1 VKMLST
7 LLCLG
12 RQSSSSL
19 MRRAGMATAAKID
32 LSGIYPPI
40 VTPFNQDESI
50 AWDKLESNIS
60 KWNQHPLTGFLVH
73 GSNGE
78 FCYLNTKERVEVIKK
93 VKENAGPGKLVLAG
107 SGCEST
113 LETISMTQAMADAG
127 ADVAVVIT
135 PCYFKGKMTGPVLE
149 AHYTA
154 VADASPIPVVLY
166 SVPANTTVDLPV
178 ETVVRLAKHPNI
190 IGMKESGGDITKI
203 GSMVHLTKGE
213 DFQLLAGSASFLL
226 PSLAVG
232 AVGGICALANVL
244 PGPVCQL
251 QKLCMENKLEE
262 AKELQHRLISPN
274 SAVTKLF
281 GVPGLKESMAWFGYY
296 GGPTRRPLVP
306 LAAGESKALE
316 NCFSSSG
323 FK

>member
-1 VKMLST
+1 
-7 LLCLG
+7 
-12 RQSSSSL
+12 
-19 MRRAGMATAAKID
+19 
-32 LSGIYPPI
+32 
-40 VTPFNQDESI
+40 
-50 AWDKLESNIS
+50 
-60 KWNQHPLTGFLVH
+60 
-73 GSNGE
+73 
-78 FCYLNTKERVEVIKK
+78 
-93 VKENAGPGKLVLAG
+93 
-107 SGCEST
+107 
-113 LETISMTQAMADAG
+113 MTQAMADAG

-166 SVPANTTVDLPV
+166 SVPANTTIDLPV
-178 ETVVRLAKHPNI
+178 ECVVRLSKHPNI

-203 GSMVHLTKGE
+203 GSMVYQTKGE

-251 QKLCMENKLEE
+251 QQLCMENRWEE
-262 AKELQHRLISPN
+262 AKELQVRVRDVLAELLFVLIFQHRLIAPN

-281 GVPGLKESMAWFGYY
+281 GVPGLKESMGWFGYY

-306 LAAGESKALE
+306 LAEGESKALE
-316 NCFSSSG
+316 NCFTSTG

>member
-1 VKMLST
+1 
-7 LLCLG
+7 
-12 RQSSSSL
+12 
-19 MRRAGMATAAKID
+19 
-32 LSGIYPPI
+32 
-40 VTPFNQDESI
+40 
-50 AWDKLESNIS
+50 
-60 KWNQHPLTGFLVH
+60 
-73 GSNGE
+73 
-78 FCYLNTKERVEVIKK
+78 
-93 VKENAGPGKLVLAG
+93 
-107 SGCEST
+107 
-113 LETISMTQAMADAG
+113 MTQAMADAG

-226 PSLAVG
+226 PALAVG

-251 QKLCMENKLEE
+251 QKLCMEIKLEE
-262 AKELQHRLISPN
+262 AKELQ
-274 SAVTKLF
+274 V
-281 GVPGLKESMAWFGYY
+281 
-296 GGPTRRPLVP
+296 
-306 LAAGESKALE
+306 
-316 NCFSSSG
+316 
-323 FK
+323 

>member
-1 VKMLST
+1 ML
-7 LLCLG
+7 LG
-12 RQSSSSL
+12 
-19 MRRAGMATAAKID
+19 TNFI
-32 LSGIYPPI
+32 
-40 VTPFNQDESI
+40 E
-50 AWDKLESNIS
+50 
-60 KWNQHPLTGFLVH
+60 
-73 GSNGE
+73 
-78 FCYLNTKERVEVIKK
+78 
-93 VKENAGPGKLVLAG
+93 GKLVLAG

-166 SVPANTTVDLPV
+166 SVPANTTIDLPV
-178 ETVVRLAKHPNI
+178 ESVVRLSKHPNI

-203 GSMVHLTKGE
+203 GSMVYQTKGE
-213 DFQLLAGSASFLL
+213 DFQLIAGSASFLL

-251 QKLCMENKLEE
+251 QQLCTENRWEE
-262 AKELQHRLISPN
+262 AKELQVRVRDVLAELLFVLIFQHRLIAPN

-281 GVPGLKESMAWFGYY
+281 GVPGLKESMGWFGYY

-306 LAAGESKALE
+306 LAEGESKALE
-316 NCFSSSG
+316 NCFTSTG

>member
-1 VKMLST
+1 
-7 LLCLG
+7 
-12 RQSSSSL
+12 
-19 MRRAGMATAAKID
+19 MATTASPD
-32 LSGIYPPI
+32 LSGIFPPI
-40 VTPFNQDESI
+40 VTPFNKDESI
-50 AWDKLESNIS
+50 AWDKLEHNMDQ
-60 KWNQHPLTGFLVH
+60 WNKHPLAGFLVH

-78 FCYLNTKERVEVIKK
+78 FCYLNTKERVDVIKA
-93 VKENAGPGKLVLAG
+93 VKENVGPGKLVLAG

-113 LETISMTQAMADAG
+113 METIEMTQAMAEAG

-135 PCYFKGKMTGPVLE
+135 PCYYKGKMTGSVLE

-166 SVPANTTVDLPV
+166 SVPANTAIDLPV
-178 ETVVRLAKHPNI
+178 ETVASLARHQNI

-213 DFQLLAGSASFLL
+213 DFQILAGSASFLL
-226 PSLAVG
+226 ASHTVG

-244 PGPVCQL
+244 PGPVCELQQL
-251 QKLCMENKLEE
+251 CIDQRWQE
-262 AKELQHRLISPN
+262 AKLLQHRLIAPN

-281 GVPGLKESMAWFGYY
+281 GVPGLKESMEWFGYY
-296 GGPTRRPLVP
+296 GGPTRRPMLP
-306 LAAGESKALE
+306 LNDGESKSLE
-316 NCFSSSG
+316 KSFSSNG

>member
-1 VKMLST
+1 MLST
-7 LLCLG
+7 LLCLT
-12 RQSSSSL
+12 
-19 MRRAGMATAAKID
+19 RRSPQPLVRIAGMATAATPD
-32 LSGIYPPI
+32 LSGIFPPI
-40 VTPFNQDESI
+40 VTPFNKDESI
-50 AWDKLESNIS
+50 AWDKLGHNMEQ
-60 KWNQHPLTGFLVH
+60 WNKHPLAGFLVH

-78 FCYLNTKERVEVIKK
+78 FCYLNTEERVEVIKA
-93 VKENAGPGKLVLAG
+93 VKEQAGPGKLVLAG

-113 LETISMTQAMADAG
+113 LETIQVTKAMADAG

-135 PCYFKGKMTGPVLE
+135 PCYYKGKMTGPVLE

-166 SVPANTTVDLPV
+166 SVPANTAIDLPV
-178 ETVVRLAKHPNI
+178 ETVARLARHDNI

-213 DFQLLAGSASFLL
+213 DFQILAGSASFLL
-226 PSLAVG
+226 ASHSVG

-244 PGPVCQL
+244 PGPVCEL
-251 QKLCMENKLEE
+251 HHLCTEQRWQE
-262 AKELQHRLISPN
+262 AKILQHRLIAPN
-274 SAVTKLF
+274 SAVTKIF
-281 GVPGLKESMAWFGYY
+281 GVPGLKESMGWFGYY

-306 LAAGESKALE
+306 LSEKESEALE
-316 NCFSSSG
+316 NSFTSEG